1 MIEIHHETRLAHGR
15 LTDHLYFATGAI
27 VTSDAGAAEQAVHTD
42 TLPWPLR
49 RPQRGSERR
58 PQHEQQQGG
67 KARKGGRKSK
77 KAKLGSNPD
86 SPDSDDHIVP
96 EDLNYRL
103 ATPGR

>member
-1 MIEIHHETRLAHGR
+1 MLAQQNRPSTQIRFLGPSVGHS
-15 LTDHLYFATGAI
+15 AE
-27 VTSDAGAAEQAVHTD
+27 VSDG
-42 TLPWPLR
+42 PNMNNNR
-49 RPQRGSERR
+49 
-58 PQHEQQQGG
+58 GG